1 MILMKRQ
8 EDIMS
13 VCELRHAT
21 TEDTDSVYALI
32 CELLKNELDYQAFRD
47 GFAANLLDPNVH
59 YRLALRNGE
68 IVGMISLHMQFH
80 LHHAN
85 WIGEIQELVVL
96 PQMRGQKVGSQ
107 LLAWAEEEARQAGAE
122 LTELSTNIKR
132 RDAHRFY
139 LREGYKQSHFR
150 FTKAL

>member
-1 MILMKRQ
+1 
-8 EDIMS
+8 
-13 VCELRHAT
+13 
-21 TEDTDSVYALI
+21 
-32 CELLKNELDYQAFRD
+32 
-47 GFAANLLDPNVH
+47 
-59 YRLALRNGE
+59 
-68 IVGMISLHMQFH
+68 MISLHMQFH

-139 LREGYKQSHFR
+139 SSRRLQAKSFPVYESIVIWQPSSGD
-150 FTKAL
+150 KA

>member
-1 MILMKRQ
+1 MP
-8 EDIMS
+8 

-68 IVGMISLHMQFH
+68 VVGMISLHMQFH

-96 PQMRGQKVGSQ
+96 PPMRGQKNWQSASGLGRRRSTSGWRR
-107 LLAWAEEEARQAGAE
+107 ANGAFH
-122 LTELSTNIKR
+122 K
-132 RDAHRFY
+132 Y
-139 LREGYKQSHFR
+139 
-150 FTKAL
+150 